1 MSSEQTINKPQEKIL
16 NINSTDFLQDEAAI
30 KYSKRVNINNLLL
43 RIKKERTKQKKTNI
57 IFCCTITSII
67 LATGLIA
74 SL

>member
-43 RIKKERTKQKKTNI
+43 RIKKERTKQKKTNL
-57 IFCCTITSII
+57 IFCCTIASII